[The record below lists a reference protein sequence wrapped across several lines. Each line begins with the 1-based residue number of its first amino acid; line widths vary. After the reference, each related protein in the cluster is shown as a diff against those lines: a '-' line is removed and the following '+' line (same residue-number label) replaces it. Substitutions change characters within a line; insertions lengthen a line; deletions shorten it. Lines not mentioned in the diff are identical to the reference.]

1 METHRQM
8 TDEAL
13 VSRFANGDNQAF
25 DILLNRHKN
34 RVYTYILLIVRN
46 RDLAEDVFQETF
58 MKAIVTIKQGRYVD
72 SGKFYAWVT
81 RIAHN
86 LIIDIFRKER
96 NENTI
101 SNDEFEDVDLFN
113 NPKFSDENVED
124 RLVKNQVMKDVSSL
138 VRMLPDSQKEV
149 VVLRYYKNLSFKD
162 IADQTGVSINTALG
176 RMRYAVL
183 NYAPDGRR
191 KRLSVVFLNHRYTNS
206 YLKSCFLV

>member
-1 METHRQM
+1 METFQQM
-8 TDEAL
+8 TDEVL
-13 VSRFANGDNQAF
+13 VKRFANGDNQAF
-25 DILLNRHKN
+25 DILLNRHRN

-58 MKAIVTIKQGRYVD
+58 MKVIVTIKQNRYVD
-72 SGKFYAWVT
+72 NGKFYAWVT

-96 NENTI
+96 NENTV
-101 SNDEFEDVDLFN
+101 SNDEFEEVDLFN
-113 NPKFSDENVED
+113 NSKFSDENIED
-124 RLVKNQVMKDVSSL
+124 KLVRNQVMSDVNNL

-149 VVLRYYKNLSFKD
+149 VVLRYYKNLSFKE

-183 NYAPDGRR
+183 NMRR
-191 KRLSVVFLNHRYTNS
+191 MAEGKDLSLAV
-206 YLKSCFLV
+206 

>member
-1 METHRQM
+1 METYQEM
-8 TDEAL
+8 TDEVL
-13 VSRFANGDNQAF
+13 VNRFADGDNQAF

-58 MKAIVTIKQGRYVD
+58 MKVIVSIKQGRYVD

-96 NENTI
+96 SENTI

-113 NPKFSDENVED
+113 NSKFSEENIED
-124 RLVKNQVMKDVSSL
+124 KLVKSQVLKDVNNL
-138 VRMLPDSQKEV
+138 VRMLPDAQKEV
-149 VVLRYYKNLSFKD
+149 VILRYYQDLSFKE
-162 IADQTGVSINTALG
+162 IANQTGVSINTALG

-183 NYAPDGRR
+183 NMRR
-191 KRLSVVFLNHRYTNS
+191 MAEGKDLSLVF
-206 YLKSCFLV
+206 

>member
-1 METHRQM
+1 METYRQM

-124 RLVKNQVMKDVSSL
+124 RLVKKQVMKDVSSL

-183 NYAPDGRR
+183 NMRR
-191 KRLSVVFLNHRYTNS
+191 MAEGKDLVLSF
-206 YLKSCFLV
+206 

>member
-1 METHRQM
+1 M

-124 RLVKNQVMKDVSSL
+124 RLVKKQVMKDVSSL

-183 NYAPDGRR
+183 NMRR
-191 KRLSVVFLNHRYTNS
+191 MAEGKDLVLSF
-206 YLKSCFLV
+206 

>member
-1 METHRQM
+1 M

-138 VRMLPDSQKEV
+138 VRMLPDSQK
-149 VVLRYYKNLSFKD
+149 RWWYCAITKLSFKD
-162 IADQTGVSINTALG
+162 IADQTVSYQHSLG

-183 NYAPDGRR
+183 NMRR
-191 KRLSVVFLNHRYTNS
+191 MAEGKTWCCLLNHRYNS
-206 YLKSCFLV
+206 YLKVVLV

>member
-1 METHRQM
+1 METYRQM

-13 VSRFANGDNQAF
+13 VSRFVNGDNQAF

-183 NYAPDGRR
+183 NMRR
-191 KRLSVVFLNHRYTNS
+191 MAEGKDLVLSF
-206 YLKSCFLV
+206 

>member
-13 VSRFANGDNQAF
+13 VSRFVNGDNQAF

-183 NYAPDGRR
+183 NMRR
-191 KRLSVVFLNHRYTNS
+191 MAEGKDLVLSF
-206 YLKSCFLV
+206 

>member
-13 VSRFANGDNQAF
+13 VSRFVNGDNQAF

-124 RLVKNQVMKDVSSL
+124 RLVKKQVMKDVSSL

-183 NYAPDGRR
+183 NMRR
-191 KRLSVVFLNHRYTNS
+191 MAEGKDLVLSF
-206 YLKSCFLV
+206 